1 MRIGIPREI
10 KPLEGRVALLPSA
23 CAELVRHGHQVLV
36 ERGAGRLSGYGDED
50 FARAGAALVES
61 AEGLYAEAE
70 LIVKVKE
77 PLGPELDRL
86 RADHLLFCF
95 LHLAANRELG
105 ARLRAIGL
113 TAVAFETVQVDGR
126 LPLLAPMSEV
136 AGRIATQVGMHLLHQ
151 PQGGAGVLLGGL
163 AGTPRGRVVVIGAGT
178 AGGAAA
184 ALAAR
189 IGADVTVFDR
199 NPEVLHRM
207 RALGDNVTALY
218 ASHQDMETAV
228 SGADLLVG
236 AVLVAGRRAP
246 RVVSREM
253 VARMRDGSVIVDISV
268 DQGGCVETTR
278 PTTYED
284 PVYREQGVLHFTVT
298 NMPGAVPRSATQVLS
313 ANLIPYVLRIAEPDW
328 ERDKA
333 LAAGINVRAGDY
345 VHPAIAAEL
354 K

>member
-1 MRIGIPREI
+1 
-10 KPLEGRVALLPSA
+10 VALLPSA
-23 CAELVRHGHQVLV
+23 CAELVRHGHEVLV
-36 ERGAGRLSGYGDED
+36 ERGAGRLSGYDDEG
-50 FARAGAALVES
+50 FEHSGARIVDT
-61 AEGLYAEAE
+61 AEALYAAAE

-77 PLGPELDRL
+77 PLGPELDFL

-95 LHLAANRELG
+95 LHLAANRDLG

-151 PQGGAGVLLGGL
+151 PQGGSGVLLGGL
-163 AGTPRGRVVVIGAGT
+163 AGTPRGHVVVIGAGT

-184 ALAAR
+184 ALAAQ
-189 IGADVTVFDR
+189 IGAEVTVLDR
-199 NPEVLHRM
+199 NPEALHRM
-207 RALGDNVTALY
+207 RTLGANVTTLY
-218 ASHQDMETAV
+218 ASHQEIEAAV

-246 RVVSREM
+246 QVVSREM
-253 VARMRDGSVIVDISV
+253 VARMRRGSVIVDISV
-268 DQGGCVETTR
+268 DQGGCVQTTR
-278 PTTYED
+278 PMTYGD
-284 PVYREQGVLHFTVT
+284 PIYREQGVLHFTVT

-313 ANLIPYVLRIAEPDW
+313 ANLIPYVLRLAEPGW
-328 ERDKA
+328 EQDKA
-333 LAAGINVRAGDY
+333 LAAGINVRAGAY
-345 VHPAIAAEL
+345 VNPIISAEL